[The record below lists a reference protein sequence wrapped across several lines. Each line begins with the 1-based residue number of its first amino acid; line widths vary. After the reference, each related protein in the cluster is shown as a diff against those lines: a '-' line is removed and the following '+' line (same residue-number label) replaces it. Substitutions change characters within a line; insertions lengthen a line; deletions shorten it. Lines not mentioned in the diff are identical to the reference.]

1 MTACCGLKCVA
12 WLLLAFETSILM
24 SQEIYNYKE
33 SQDYKRPRFKDGR
46 HAGHIILYRSTGSS
60 RQTDYDASFP
70 EDTQTHHHD
79 RHFNDNRPEPFSR
92 SNDHHYKEPQEHHY
106 KPPRTPY
113 WPKFPPQDTF
123 PQQHMKRVG
132 LNFPPDDRFNQQRP
146 FLKQPGYLPPTN
158 EKDFNQGS
166 KHVPYNGDDFRE
178 NYKPRLFAGHNR
190 LDEKTVEA
198 IVASGPDGVRHVI
211 HSLPE
216 GYVRFPEENY
226 HHRFSVQ
233 TARPETHRHYYK
245 GVPVYVSKN
254 GGTSTEKEYD
264 PRFIALYRIILERTH
279 HDEDITDNDKLSTKS
294 IKEFRPSTP
303 YHRYS
308 EPDPLYH
315 PHGSALATYPTTKLD
330 QPATTVFSP
339 SRAPPPS
346 TPETTTPVETSFR
359 PERFPDSI
367 NAQLPPPK
375 SDEDTRVPYVSAT
388 TVTQQ
393 TPISR
398 PTTLDDSG
406 SEISLRKQP
415 HFSPNDENKQSP
427 TLMTLRSIIPT
438 EKNDFI
444 PTVITDPSSVIQNS
458 IGNDVSTTTSTVPL
472 LLSSDINIKQDS
484 ETLTSPGTTEDPLTI
499 SNTQYSN
506 TTPTSPVSTGKITQ
520 QVELADTLLNI
531 DATRFTLTSSQTI
544 DHQVSTK
551 ETHDQAFNSS
561 YNTEEVAY
569 DVILTS
575 PLSIQSIKSSS
586 EDAGIEATVQEIP
599 PSSQSQNKEKDH
611 DTDTGTAQVVLQNP
625 TPEYPREKINDET
638 DEKLPLDE
646 SGLPLRVNNMHGEQ
660 ESQTTIIE
668 QTSTDSNTE
677 SSQWVSFSNTSP
689 TDTNIQNITSLKTI
703 KLDERSLEIVESV
716 TPTDAT
722 FFSTEALDATNSTEH
737 KDEVDGQESK
747 IDKTT
752 ETLIT
757 NEPMTTPLSHIM
769 NLINYARTHT
779 LLHPETTANTPKI

>member
-12 WLLLAFETSILM
+12 WMLEP
-24 SQEIYNYKE
+24 QE
-33 SQDYKRPRFKDGR
+33 
-46 HAGHIILYRSTGSS
+46 
-60 RQTDYDASFP
+60 
-70 EDTQTHHHD
+70 HH
-79 RHFNDNRPEPFSR
+79 F
-92 SNDHHYKEPQEHHY
+92 KEPQEHHY
-106 KPPRTPY
+106 KPPHTPY

-123 PQQHMKRVG
+123 PQHYMKRVG
-132 LNFPPDDRFNQQRP
+132 SNFPPDDRFNQQTS
-146 FLKQPGYLPPTN
+146 FFEQPGYLPPTN
-158 EKDFNQGS
+158 EKDFNHGS
-166 KHVPYNGDDFRE
+166 KNVPYNGDDFRE
-178 NYKPRLFAGHNR
+178 KYKPRLFAGHNR

-216 GYVRFPEENY
+216 GYVRFPEENS

-233 TARPETHRHYYK
+233 TARPETNRHYYK

-264 PRFIALYRIILERTH
+264 PRFIELYRFILERTH
-279 HDEDITDNDKLSTKS
+279 HGEGAPGEDITDNDKLSTKS
-294 IKEFRPSTP
+294 IKEFHPSTP

-315 PHGSALATYPTTKLD
+315 PHGSALATYPTTKFD

-339 SRAPPPS
+339 SRAPSPA
-346 TPETTTPVETSFR
+346 TYETTTPVETSFK
-359 PERFPDSI
+359 PEIFPDSI

-406 SEISLRKQP
+406 SEISLQKQP
-415 HFSPNDENKQSP
+415 QFSTNDENKQYH
-427 TLMTLRSIIPT
+427 TLMTLSSIIPT
-438 EKNDFI
+438 EKNEFI

-458 IGNDVSTTTSTVPL
+458 IGNDVSTTTSTAPL
-472 LLSSDINIKQDS
+472 LLSSGINIKQDS

-499 SNTQYSN
+499 TNTQYSN
-506 TTPTSPVSTGKITQ
+506 TTPTSPVSTEKMTQ
-520 QVELADTLLNI
+520 QVESTDMFLNT

-544 DHQVSTK
+544 DHQIPTK
-551 ETHDQAFNSS
+551 ETREQAFNSS
-561 YNTEEVAY
+561 QDNKEVAY

-575 PLSIQSIKSSS
+575 PLSMQSIKSSS
-586 EDAGIEATVQEIP
+586 ADAGIVATVQEIL
-599 PSSQSQNKEKDH
+599 PSSQSQNKEIDH
-611 DTDTGTAQVVLQNP
+611 NTDMGTAQVVLQNP
-625 TPEYPREKINDET
+625 TPEYPREKINDEA
-638 DEKLPLDE
+638 DEKIPLDE
-646 SGLPLRVNNMHGEQ
+646 SGLPLRVNNTCGGQ

-677 SSQWVSFSNTSP
+677 SSQWVGFSNTSP
-689 TDTNIQNITSLKTI
+689 PDTNIRNVTSLKNTI

-722 FFSTEALDATNSTEH
+722 FFSTEALDATNSTED
-737 KDEVDGQESK
+737 KDEVDGQESE
-747 IDKTT
+747 IDTTT

-779 LLHPETTANTPKI
+779 LLHPETTAKTQKL